1 MKSRDELEQE
11 IIEKM
16 QSMRDKMASAG
27 EKSSAADIDADA
39 VPYDKEA
46 ARDVIQKFIENHPDK
61 QRFVNELKNRM
72 DKNPE

>member
-27 EKSSAADIDADA
+27 EKSSAADTDTDA